1 MIAYLI
7 TPEIRAWNRISI
19 FIAFFALAT
28 IGLGLDA
35 IGRRFFPARRG
46 LALAGLTVILV
57 FGIFDQSTRL
67 AIPNYR
73 ATGKSYGSDS
83 LFVAAIQREMPRN
96 AAIFQLPYMPFPE
109 TPTIN
114 DMQDYDP
121 LRGYVHATDLRWS
134 YPSMTGRP
142 TDWGAQTQSLPMT
155 TLVDG
160 VIAAGFSG
168 IWVDRFGYADSGM
181 TVIAE
186 LRQLLG
192 APPINSTDGRF
203 AFFDLRRYATGLKAA
218 RPAVEMQR
226 LRIALL
232 HPLEDTWGA
241 GFYGPEPNSSRWAR
255 PTARAE
261 VVNPSVRPREAVF
274 DAIVQTLAKG
284 SYLLTVK
291 GPGGFSKTVPIS
303 SAPRVVEVELPLPP
317 DEPDHVRRTAPV
329 TLAPGDV
336 RSLGVHYGT
345 PTISAAGMAPFL
357 PNPGSHA

>member
-1 MIAYLI
+1 
-7 TPEIRAWNRISI
+7 
-19 FIAFFALAT
+19 
-28 IGLGLDA
+28 
-35 IGRRFFPARRG
+35 
-46 LALAGLTVILV
+46 
-57 FGIFDQSTRL
+57 
-67 AIPNYR
+67 
-73 ATGKSYGSDS
+73 
-83 LFVAAIQREMPRN
+83 
-96 AAIFQLPYMPFPE
+96 
-109 TPTIN
+109 
-114 DMQDYDP
+114 
-121 LRGYVHATDLRWS
+121 
-134 YPSMTGRP
+134 
-142 TDWGAQTQSLPMT
+142 
-155 TLVDG
+155 
-160 VIAAGFSG
+160 
-168 IWVDRFGYADSGM
+168 M

-192 APPINSTDGRF
+192 APPMNSTDGRF
-203 AFFDLRRYATGLKAA
+203 AFFDLRRYATGLEAA

-261 VVNPSVRPREAVF
+261 VVNPSARPREAVF

-317 DEPDHVRRTAPV
+317 GTSRITFASTAPV

-336 RSLGVHYGT
+336 RLLGVHYGT

-357 PNPGSHA
+357 PNPAVTSKDASRTS